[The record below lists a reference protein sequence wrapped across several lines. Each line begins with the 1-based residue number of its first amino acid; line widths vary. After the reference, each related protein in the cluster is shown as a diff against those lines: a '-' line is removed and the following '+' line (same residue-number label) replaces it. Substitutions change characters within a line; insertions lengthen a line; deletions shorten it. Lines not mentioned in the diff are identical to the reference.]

1 MAVKTPE
8 EIERRHVPTIAK
20 LRYGDTPSLAKL
32 TPESARLAAVADATH
47 SAALDVLTYIK
58 RLRADPTQSEASR
71 TLAEMQYARSTLAR
85 IDKMHDEAQRAA
97 NASIDRL
104 IPVLEAASAPSP
116 NPGQAQV
123 DSEIRARIATMDDA
137 DAAKWIASDPT
148 VRRAVVTAPRG
159 LTGLAAER
167 WNRLWREHVAAEVPD
182 SAAEFEDLAAAVE
195 AAKKA
200 RTAIHEEARQLIDWK
215 RAELVEKAKV

>member
-1 MAVKTPE
+1 GCAPSAGWNPYSGSTASAAVVLAISSRLTSGANNMAVKTPE

-85 IDKMHDEAQRAA
+85 IDKMHDEAQR
-97 NASIDRL
+97 
-104 IPVLEAASAPSP
+104 
-116 NPGQAQV
+116 
-123 DSEIRARIATMDDA
+123 
-137 DAAKWIASDPT
+137 
-148 VRRAVVTAPRG
+148 
-159 LTGLAAER
+159 
-167 WNRLWREHVAAEVPD
+167 
-182 SAAEFEDLAAAVE
+182 
-195 AAKKA
+195 
-200 RTAIHEEARQLIDWK
+200 
-215 RAELVEKAKV
+215 